1 VDEAGE
7 TKVKRRRWPR
17 RLGIAALALSLLLA
31 LALAIVWPM
40 RFDIARNYI
49 DAELARRGVRAS
61 YRVERIGFGS
71 QIFAHLVIGDP
82 ARPDLVADHVEVQ
95 VAFGF
100 TGPRV
105 GMITARGVRMNG
117 RIEHG
122 RLTLGEV
129 DRLMGPPTGEPFRL
143 PDQWID
149 LREAALTLA
158 TPAGEM
164 AIALAGRGNLSDGF
178 RGGLGLAA
186 PELRFG
192 GCVLGGPVAR
202 LALRIENGRPRVH
215 GPAAIAR
222 AACGGFVAEQSLFA
236 LQAVLSQ
243 GFDQWRGSAAARV
256 ASLHGGAQSLAA
268 LHGHL
273 GFEGD
278 AARIAG
284 NVDLASAAATGAGVR
299 AAGTTFEGRY
309 AASFRR
315 GEASLDGKLGVLGLV
330 FDGAETYA
338 AALRGA
344 RGSPAGRIGE
354 ALAIALHN
362 AARGGADAVADVVL
376 AQSGGAGFARFRQLS
391 LVARSG
397 ARLLNTSGSGI
408 AWHWPGNMLAIDGDF
423 ALSGGGFPAADLHL
437 AQAAPGGPIEGVA
450 RIAPMAAGGA
460 RLALAPV
467 GFTAA
472 PGGRTSFRTIAMLD
486 GPFNGG
492 RVTGLSLPLNGRFGG
507 RGGFA
512 LGESCVAAGFRALQ
526 LQSLAIGPARL
537 SVCPAG
543 GAMVANGRLGAEL
556 RGPRLA
562 GRLGGVPVALAADR
576 LRLGSD
582 GIAATRLALR
592 LGPAGRVSRL
602 DIAGLSGGFA
612 AGGMAGRFAGLSGQ
626 LAGVPLLVGEGSGNW
641 RLRGAALALDGRLAV
656 ADAQAP
662 LRFHPL
668 AGEDVRLTLAGNRI
682 HATGTLVHP
691 ASRTRIALATIDHD
705 LAAGA
710 GHAIL
715 DVRGL
720 RFTPA
725 FQPEALTPL
734 SVGIVALV
742 DGSMSGEGRIDWDAR
757 GVRSSGAFATAG
769 MNLAAPFGPVEG
781 LSSRVAFTD
790 LLGLTSA
797 PGQEARVHLIRSG
810 IDVYDGL
817 VRYQL
822 RPDYHVA
829 VESARWPFAGG
840 TLALE
845 PTILDFSR
853 DSVKSL
859 TFRVEGLD
867 AARFIQ
873 TLEFSN
879 ISATG
884 TYDGIIPM
892 QFDQNG
898 GRVVGGHLVARPAG
912 GTLSYVGELSDRDLG
927 PYGVLAFDALKSLR
941 YSSLEITLDGA
952 LAGEFLT
959 RIELNGIAR
968 DVRGPRRTS
977 GGLSGMVFGR
987 VLNQLARIPFH
998 FNIRVQGPFR
1008 ALMATGRSFQDPSDL
1023 IRAALPQLLQRRTA
1037 PEPHVQPHES
1047 EPVP

>member
-1 VDEAGE
+1 MDEAGE
-7 TKVKRRRWPR
+7 TTVKRRRWPR
-17 RLGIAALALSLLLA
+17 RLGIAALAAVLLLA
-31 LALAIVWPM
+31 LAFAIVWPM

-61 YRVERIGFGS
+61 YRVERIGFGA
-71 QIFAHLVIGDP
+71 QVFEHLVIGDP
-82 ARPDLVADHVEVQ
+82 AHPDLVADHVEVQ

-100 TGPRV
+100 TGPRI
-105 GMITARGVRMNG
+105 GLITARGVRMAG
-117 RIEHG
+117 RIENG
-122 RLTLGEV
+122 RLRLGEV
-129 DRLMGPPTGEPFRL
+129 DKLLGPPTGEPFRL
-143 PDQWID
+143 PDQRID
-149 LREAALTLA
+149 LSQAALTLA
-158 TPAGEM
+158 TPAGQM
-164 AIALAGRGNLSDGF
+164 VLALAGRGNLSDGF
-178 RGGLGLAA
+178 RGGLGFAA
-186 PELRFG
+186 HELHFG
-192 GCVLGGPVAR
+192 GCVLAGPVAR

-215 GPAAIAR
+215 GPAAMAR
-222 AACGGFVAEQSLFA
+222 AACNGVVAEQPLFA
-236 LQAVLSQ
+236 LQATLSQ
-243 GFDQWRGSAAARV
+243 GLDQWHGTAAIRV
-256 ASLHGGAQSLAA
+256 ASLRGGAQSLAA
-268 LHGHL
+268 LQGHV

-278 AARIAG
+278 AARTEG
-284 NVDLASAAATGAGVR
+284 HLDLAGAAATAAAVR
-299 AAGTTFEGRY
+299 AARTTFEGRY
-309 AASFRR
+309 AASVRR
-315 GEASLDGKLGVLGLV
+315 GEASLDGKLGLFGLV
-330 FDGAETYA
+330 FDGAESYA

-344 RGSPAGRIGE
+344 RGSPAGPIGE
-354 ALAIALHN
+354 ALAAAVRN
-362 AARGGADAVADVVL
+362 AGRGGADAVADVEL
-376 AQSGGAGFARFRQLS
+376 AQRGGAGFLRLRQLS
-391 LVARSG
+391 LVASSG
-397 ARLLNTSGSGI
+397 ARLLNTGGSGI
-408 AWHWPGNMLAIDGDF
+408 GWHWPSGALAIDGDF
-423 ALSGGGFPAADLHL
+423 ALSGGGFPAADFHL
-437 AQAAPGGPIEGVA
+437 AQAAPGASVEGVG

-460 RLALAPV
+460 RLVLAPV
-467 GFTAA
+467 AFTAA
-472 PGGRTSFRTIAMLD
+472 PGGRTSFRTTAILD
-486 GPFNGG
+486 GPLSGG
-492 RVTGLSLPLNGRFGG
+492 RVTGLVLPLSGHFGG
-507 RGGFA
+507 SGGFA

-526 LQSLAIGPARL
+526 YQSLAIGPTRL
-537 SVCPAG
+537 SVCPIG

-556 RGPRLA
+556 RAPRLA

-582 GIAATRLALR
+582 GLAASRLALR
-592 LGPAGRVSRL
+592 LGPAGRVSRI
-602 DIAGLSGGFA
+602 DAAGLSGRFA
-612 AGGMAGRFAGLSGQ
+612 PGGMAGRFAGLSGQ
-626 LAGVPLLVGEGSGNW
+626 LAGVPLLVREGSGAW
-641 RLRGAALALDGRLAV
+641 RLRGAALALDGRLVV

-668 AGEDVRLTLAGNRI
+668 AGQDVHLTLAGNRI

-691 ASRTRIALATIDHD
+691 ASRTRIAVATIDHD
-705 LAAGA
+705 LARGA
-710 GHAIL
+710 GHAVL

-734 SVGIVALV
+734 TVGIVALAE
-742 DGSMSGEGRIDWDAR
+742 GSISGQGRIDWDEGGAR
-757 GVRSSGAFATAG
+757 STGAFATAD

-781 LSSRVAFTD
+781 LTTRISFTD

-797 PGQEARVHLIRSG
+797 PGQEARVRLVRSG
-810 IDVYDGL
+810 IDIYDGI

-840 TLALE
+840 TLTLE

-859 TFRVEGLD
+859 TFRVDGLD

-879 ISATG
+879 IAATG

-892 QFDQNG
+892 QFDRNG
-898 GRVVGGHLVARPAG
+898 GRVVGGRLVARPGG

-941 YSSLEITLDGA
+941 YSSLAITLDGA

-959 RIELNGIAR
+959 RIEMNGIAR
-968 DVRGPRRTS
+968 DIQGPRRTA

-1008 ALMATGRSFQDPSDL
+1008 ALLATGRSFQDPSDL
-1023 IRAALPQLLQRRTA
+1023 IRASLPELLQGQTT
-1037 PEPHVQPHES
+1037 PEPPVQPHES